1 MPAPTPDVSAAPFS
15 AAGFAIRPMRTSD
28 AGPLIHFGGSPSV
41 HYVCFGSDT
50 YRREQNPAE
59 GSAAE
64 VTIAA
69 VVAVARNGEI
79 VGMARLAAL
88 PGSSDS
94 AELTVAT
101 HGGYLRMGLLSPLL
115 QAIAEAARACGIRQ
129 LVTSLECRG
138 CDPFSDFRGAG
149 LRAQSWL
156 GIGGV
161 TELVLAVE

>member
-1 MPAPTPDVSAAPFS
+1 MPAPLPEVSPSPYTAE
-15 AAGFAIRPMRTSD
+15 GFVIRPMTAAD

-50 YRREQNPAE
+50 YHQELRL
-59 GSAAE
+59 AAE
-64 VTIAA
+64 SATTETIAA

-79 VGMARLAAL
+79 VGMARLAVL

-101 HGGYLRMGLLSPLL
+101 HGAYQRVGLLTPLL
-115 QAIAEAARACGIRQ
+115 YAIAEEARTRGIKQ
-129 LVTSLECRG
+129 LVTNLECRG
-138 CDPFSDFRGAG
+138 CDPFQDFRAAG

-161 TELVLAVE
+161 TELVLTVE